1 MQGVQAGVN
10 QLLIDARILALEP
23 LRYTPAGVPIVA
35 CSLAHESMQD
45 EAGQQ
50 RTVTVELQAVAAGEL
65 AKVLGGAS
73 LGMWIRGTGFLAAK
87 SLRSRVPVLHLNKIE
102 FLEGNENGFQAQIKV
117 QEKR

>member
-1 MQGVQAGVN
+1 MN

-23 LRYTPAGVPIVA
+23 LRYTPAGVPVVT

-50 RTVTVELQAVAAGEL
+50 RTASVELQAVAVGEL
-65 AKVLGGAS
+65 ANVLGGAS
-73 LGMWIRGTGFLAAK
+73 LGMWIRGAGFLTAK

-117 QEKR
+117 QEEG